1 LNPGVPHDDR
11 PIMIFFSLKTLMLP
25 KPVRMGGEGSVCVY
39 RSDRSNAYLPNSTR
53 TKSMTRA
60 YLPNGISFTTS
71 RKDVRT
77 TPTRF
82 LEISDAKRWGSK
94 TQAKVYTLM
103 RESVHFIGK
112 TKEVQS
118 MAKVRKT
125 QITWD
130 AVDSPDV
137 AGYRLYWAVGGGVDY
152 NSEFLEV
159 GNVTEI
165 ILPDDVPSFPLVA
178 GNIEIGVTAVNQR
191 GNESDMSVFSAPFDF
206 TAPRAPGNIMVKD
219 L

>member
-1 LNPGVPHDDR
+1 
-11 PIMIFFSLKTLMLP
+11 MLP

-39 RSDRSNAYLPNSTR
+39 RSDRSNAYLPNSSR
-53 TKSMTRA
+53 TKSITRA
-60 YLPNGISFTTS
+60 YLPNSISFTTI

-77 TPTRF
+77 TPSRF
-82 LEISDAKRWGSK
+82 FESSEVKGWGHK
-94 TQAKVYTLM
+94 THARFYTLV
-103 RESVHFIGK
+103 RESGHFIGK
-112 TKEVQS
+112 TKEVQG

-178 GNIEIGVTAVNQR
+178 GDIEIGVTAVNQR
-191 GNESDMSVFSAPFDF
+191 GNESDMTVFSAPFDF
-206 TAPRAPGNIMVKD
+206 TAPRAPGNIKVKD